1 MSRYRILEK
10 PTFNSSGERSFEYFP
25 QYKLWGLFW
34 VSIHTNGLYVSS
46 HFYDKVC
53 SAIEAHKGMRSAKTR
68 IIEIED
74 SVNIDKS

>member
-34 VSIHTNGLYVSS
+34 VGIYTNGSYVSS
-46 HFYDKVC
+46 YFYDKSC
-53 SAIEAHKGMRSAKTR
+53 SAIEVHKSRKSAKTR

-74 SVNIDKS
+74 